1 MGSGVSNGEKEGV
14 FEGISGLPHSPA
26 PPTAGPWGRSAVTA
40 SVLRSPP
47 QALLLWADPAS
58 PGRSFIVD
66 RPPPAHLLHPEHL
79 PNEPLC
85 LVTPL
90 SPAKACPWLSS

>member
-58 PGRSFIVD
+58 LGRFFVVD
-66 RPPPAHLLHPEHL
+66 KPPPAHLLHPEHL

-85 LVTPL
+85 LFTPL
-90 SPAKACPWLSS
+90 SPAKACLWLCY